1 MERKMLLPEGSHDE
15 LLVFLIASTLGEC
28 GKRFGL
34 NIDVAT
40 LGRNSIAV
48 HDPLDHIGLYKRE
61 ILDYVRGEKDEF
73 VARLFTWIYYPE
85 NFV

>member
-1 MERKMLLPEGSHDE
+1 MLLPEGAHDE
-15 LLVFLIASTLGEC
+15 LLVYLIATTLGEC
-28 GKRFGL
+28 CKRFGL

-40 LGRNSIAV
+40 VGRNAIAV
-48 HDPLDHIGLYKRE
+48 YDPLDHLGLYKRE
-61 ILDYVRGEKDEF
+61 VVDYVRREKDGF